1 MNDFFVFFWIKKIKM
16 MDEKEGNICKDTMIW
31 SNKREEAERGREV
44 KEEGERWRRREVKS
58 SRKKGGAVS
67 K

>member
-1 MNDFFVFFWIKKIKM
+1 MKM
-16 MDEKEGNICKDTMIW
+16 MDEKEGNICKDKMIW

-58 SRKKGGAVS
+58 IRKKGGAVS